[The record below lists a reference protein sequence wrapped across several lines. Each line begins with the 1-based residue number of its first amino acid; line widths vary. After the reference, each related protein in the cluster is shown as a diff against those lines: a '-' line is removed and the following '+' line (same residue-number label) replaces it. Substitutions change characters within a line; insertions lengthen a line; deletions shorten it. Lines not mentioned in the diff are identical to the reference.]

1 MQIQQL
7 QTQKPRRGFDLWSWL
22 DVGSYQKKHF
32 HLHFSFPKPIPHDA
46 SFFFPSV
53 TWLCAWMWLAS
64 YLKTLRCVSLHN
76 GIGRL
81 FIRAKIKKVFF
92 EVLLSTD
99 RPEPFSGNS
108 HPMITCL
115 SISEALC
122 GPFPLLR
129 LIWGNGS
136 KLAAKLERGCFH
148 TEGPSE
154 SLSLSLPHSLIPP
167 IIISPIISPV
177 FHRTLGI

>member
-46 SFFFPSV
+46 PFFFPSV

-81 FIRAKIKKVFF
+81 FIRAKIKKVFC
-92 EVLLSTD
+92 EELLSTD